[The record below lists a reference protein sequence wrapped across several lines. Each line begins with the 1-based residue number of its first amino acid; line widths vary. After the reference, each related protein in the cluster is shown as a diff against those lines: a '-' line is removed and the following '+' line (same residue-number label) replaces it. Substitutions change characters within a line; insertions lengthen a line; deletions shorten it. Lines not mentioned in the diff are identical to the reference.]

1 MRGESRP
8 QSGAYPKW
16 LIIFAYLI
24 VYIIWGSTYLA
35 IRFSV
40 ETIPPLLSGG
50 IRFLAAGAILLCV
63 RLLQTRDLPTARG
76 WKLAFGASLLPFA
89 VTYGLI
95 TTAEI
100 VVPSSIAG
108 LIAAIEPLWFC
119 LIGWLFFDGR
129 KPLLRHYAGIALGFA
144 GICLLIA
151 GDPNVELSFES
162 KYTLWVLLLL
172 LSTLTWVVGA
182 FISANPRIHKDFL
195 TASGMQ
201 MLCGGTVMMVSQYA
215 LSLFTGNYPQFHA
228 FSMRSALALG
238 YLVIFGS
245 LAAYSAFLW
254 LMRVEPANR
263 VATHAFVN
271 PIVAVLLGW
280 LLGGEALHKSTL
292 LALPLVVVTVILM
305 IWEKPGKNP

>member
-1 MRGESRP
+1 M
-8 QSGAYPKW
+8 
-16 LIIFAYLI
+16 

-50 IRFLAAGAILLCV
+50 IRFLAAGAILLAV
-63 RLLQTRDLPTARG
+63 RLFQTRELPTVRG
-76 WKLAFGASLLPFA
+76 WKLAFCASLLPFA

-95 TTAEI
+95 TTAEL

-108 LIAAIEPLWFC
+108 IIMAAEPLWFC
-119 LIGWLFFDGR
+119 LIGWLFFNGR
-129 KPLLRHYAGIALGFA
+129 KPLPHHYVGLVLGFV
-144 GICLLIA
+144 GICVLVA

-162 KYTLWVLLLL
+162 KYTLWMLLLL

-182 FISANPRIHKDFL
+182 FISANPHIHSDTL

-201 MLCGGTVMMVSQYA
+201 MLCGGAVMMASQYA
-215 LSLFTGNYPQFHA
+215 FSLFTGNYPQFHA
-228 FSMRSALALG
+228 FSARSAMALVF
-238 YLVIFGS
+238 LVFLGS
-245 LAAYSAFLW
+245 LVAYTSFLW

-271 PIVAVLLGW
+271 PVVAVLLGW
-280 LLGGEALHKSTL
+280 LIGGEALHMNTII
-292 LALPLVVVTVILM
+292 ALPLVIASVILLVR
-305 IWEKPGKNP
+305 EKPEKSS